1 MFGSHKRISIFDS
14 MVLMTPRAC
23 GRVFGA
29 RSGTRWAVPQCRRA
43 RSASA
48 LVSRHPRRAGWAL
61 RSSPAASSS
70 LRADAVA
77 PELAPLTP
85 GGACSTL
92 YAVLLQCW
100 SARRTGMALSQVSRC
115 ATAAYR
121 RRKFFS
127 VIGIR
132 TAPPSGGTQTPRAA
146 TPSPMRPHPV
156 AIEAA
161 PPTSGSSTH

>member
-77 PELAPLTP
+77 PELAPYSGRRLLDAVRCP
-85 GGACSTL
+85 L
-92 YAVLLQCW
+92 AVLVGTTDGYGTFPSFPLCHGCISQEKVLLRDW
-100 SARRTGMALSQVSRC
+100 NPYRAPIRRDASRGPPRRHRGRPRLARCGP
-115 ATAAYR
+115 
-121 RRKFFS
+121 
-127 VIGIR
+127 IR
-132 TAPPSGGTQTPRAA
+132 
-146 TPSPMRPHPV
+146 
-156 AIEAA
+156 
-161 PPTSGSSTH
+161 